1 MEEKNQRDVAL
12 VLHITARHIHSD
24 QKTNVT
30 TVTYAAQFRE
40 GVTRVD
46 PSDFIL
52 SSPDGASSNI
62 FSVRGSAYNGNSITL
77 LKKVSLNGCLLCLFY
92 RRDR

>member
-1 MEEKNQRDVAL
+1 VEEKNQRDVAL
-12 VLHITARHIHSD
+12 VLHITARHILSD

-52 SSPDGASSNI
+52 SSPDGAYSNI
-62 FSVRGSAYNGNSITL
+62 FSVSGSSADYFVYS
-77 LKKVSLNGCLLCLFY
+77 KQYHWRWHAVPFK
-92 RRDR
+92 

>member
-1 MEEKNQRDVAL
+1 VEEKNQRDVAL
-12 VLHITARHIHSD
+12 VLHITARHILSD

-40 GVTRVD
+40 GVTCVD

-62 FSVRGSAYNGNSITL
+62 FSVRGSRADYFVYS
-77 LKKVSLNGCLLCLFY
+77 KQYHWRWHAVPFK
-92 RRDR
+92 